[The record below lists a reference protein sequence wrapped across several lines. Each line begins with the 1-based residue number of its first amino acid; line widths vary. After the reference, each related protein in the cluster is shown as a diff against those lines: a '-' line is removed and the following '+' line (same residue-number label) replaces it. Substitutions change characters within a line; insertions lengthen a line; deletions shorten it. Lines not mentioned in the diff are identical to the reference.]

1 MKACWGIE
9 GITPRIIDLGI
20 RWKRSVSFTPWP
32 LYLLGK
38 SPSYQLDR
46 RLGGPQSQ
54 SGSGGEKKKSQS
66 LPEIE
71 APIIQ
76 PVAQR

>member
-32 LYLLGK
+32 LYLLGNIAGI
-38 SPSYQLDR
+38 QWTE
-46 RLGGPQSQ
+46 GWVGP
-54 SGSGGEKKKSQS
+54 
-66 LPEIE
+66 
-71 APIIQ
+71 
-76 PVAQR
+76 